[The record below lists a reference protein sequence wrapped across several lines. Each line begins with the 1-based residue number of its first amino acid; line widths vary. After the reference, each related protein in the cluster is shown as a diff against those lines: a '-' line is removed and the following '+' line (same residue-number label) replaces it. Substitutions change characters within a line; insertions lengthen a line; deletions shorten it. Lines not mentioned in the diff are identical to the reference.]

1 LFHQIFNLKLFA
13 MAAKYRNI
21 EENALLFRAGK
32 GKVDTLKNFSI
43 KTLAT
48 MFHLRYIPGCVNLLQ
63 G

>member
-1 LFHQIFNLKLFA
+1 

-48 MFHLRYIPGCVNLLQ
+48 MFHL
-63 G
+63 